1 VPVEKIAV
9 GDEVVARNR
18 ATGKLETRAVTALTT
33 PHHDKLLEVRVEG
46 EHDPLRPSTGHPFW
60 VKRGE
65 AQGAWIPAGE
75 MRVGDRLQTIGGQWR
90 MITAINPVAG
100 DQTVYNFTVANDHDY
115 FVGETG
121 FLVHNANCPCGNL
134 GWNPKSIKHVMR
146 HGNDIPGRLIHGV
159 FADDPIATTN
169 QAWEIAIQEGIE
181 PIIGGNGNLNYLVPF
196 PETGLQGGQIGGA
209 AGNPILD
216 TIRIV
221 TEPGCNNVVT
231 AFPE

>member
-1 VPVEKIAV
+1 MPVEKIAV

-18 ATGKLETRAVTALTT
+18 ATGKLETQPVTALTT

-100 DQTVYNFTVANDHDY
+100 DQTVYNFTVANYHDY

-121 FLVHNANCPCGNL
+121 FLVHNAPPCGCKCGQEGHHIVPENFLGFGPAKGVLSRAGLGIDDLANL
-134 GWNPKSIKHVMR
+134 LPLDYYYHRRLHTYKYRDWINETLTDAEGKQPISCVLKSI
-146 HGNDIPGRLIHGV
+146 GASIL
-159 FADDPIATTN
+159 
-169 QAWEIAIQEGIE
+169 
-181 PIIGGNGNLNYLVPF
+181 GG
-196 PETGLQGGQIGGA
+196 
-209 AGNPILD
+209 
-216 TIRIV
+216 
-221 TEPGCNNVVT
+221 T
-231 AFPE
+231 ANF